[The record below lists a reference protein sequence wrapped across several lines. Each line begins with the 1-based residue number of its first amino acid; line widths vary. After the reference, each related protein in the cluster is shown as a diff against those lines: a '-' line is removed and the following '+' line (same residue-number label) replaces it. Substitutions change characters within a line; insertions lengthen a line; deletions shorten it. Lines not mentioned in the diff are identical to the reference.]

1 MATTKEKPVK
11 KFFVLD
17 TNVPL
22 HDDGCLRSFKNGHV
36 IIPITLIRELDKFK
50 KDRDV
55 RGYNARNFIRF
66 LDESSANGLFNG
78 GIKINR
84 GKGLLSVKTEREPH
98 PELESKILWDKSVP
112 DLRILNIAYWLQKEN
127 QVAPVVL
134 VTKDTNLRMLAR
146 SIGIRSEDYETDK
159 LIESTEFLYRGC
171 LRVGDISESIFR
183 DMSRGIRPEALNLE
197 ANSLKENQYLFL
209 RKGEKEVLGFYSGGL
224 IKKIPQASAYCI
236 FPKNLEQLAA
246 LHAVMSKD
254 IPLVTISGK
263 AGTGKTLLA
272 LAGALEQNKS
282 YSGGILLARPIVPLS
297 NKDIGYLPGSIES
310 KIGPYM
316 QPLYD
321 NLDFIRGCLTGNKP
335 KADDLKR
342 MEHESRFRIEPL
354 AYIRG
359 TTKNKIYMIVD
370 EAQNLTPHEVKTI
383 ITRAGEG
390 TKMVLTGDVHQ
401 VDHPYLDGESN
412 GLTHLIERM
421 KGRPLFAHINLE
433 KGERSELAELAAGIL

>member
-1 MATTKEKPVK
+1 MATERTNRKY
-11 KFFVLD
+11 FVLD

-22 HDDGCLRSFKNGHV
+22 HDGDCLQSFKSGHV

-84 GKGLLSVKTEREPH
+84 GKGLLSVKTEREPN
-98 PELESKILWDKSVP
+98 PELESKILWDKTVP

-127 QVAPVVL
+127 LNATVVL
-134 VTKDTNLRMLAR
+134 VTKDTNLRML
-146 SIGIRSEDYETDK
+146 SKSVGIRSEDYETDK
-159 LIESTEFLYRGC
+159 LIESTDFLYRGC
-171 LRVGDISESIFR
+171 LRVGNISESVFR
-183 DMSRGIRPEALNLE
+183 DMARGVRPEVLNLE
-197 ANSLKENQYLFL
+197 AKSLKENQYLFL
-209 RKGEKEVLGFYSGGL
+209 RKGEKDILGFYSGGL
-224 IKKIPQASAYCI
+224 IKKITQSSVYGILPR
-236 FPKNLEQLAA
+236 NLEQLAA
-246 LHAVMSKD
+246 THAVMSMD
-254 IPLVTISGK
+254 IRLVTISGK

-272 LAGALEQNKS
+272 LAGALEQNKN
-282 YSGGILLARPIVPLS
+282 YPGGILLARPIVPLS

-321 NLDFIRGCLTGNKP
+321 NLEFIKGCLAGNKP
-335 KADDLKR
+335 KADSLKR
-342 MEHESRFRIEPL
+342 MEHENKLRIEPL

-359 TTKNKIYMIVD
+359 TTKTKIFMIID

-390 TKMVLTGDVHQ
+390 TKMVLTGDVLQ

-412 GLTHLIERM
+412 GLTHTIERM
-421 KGRPLFAHINLE
+421 KGQAMFAHINLE
-433 KGERSELAELAAGIL
+433 KGERSELAELAAQVL